1 MPFVNLQEA
10 RKKINSQSVLIKLIP
25 SSIAEVRKISSGI
38 SEPNTINKITN
49 INDTASDIPVKAVKI
64 IVSTLKN
71 VTGGFSFTIG
81 LWLLAVQNSNIN
93 ANKKA
98 KVDISIEKDKL
109 TFSFFSIMYLN
120 EIIIEETAVTILQI
134 VGTQKVS
141 AVIMIIGFLKNPLSI
156 STLC

>member
-1 MPFVNLQEA
+1 MPFVSLQEA

-25 SSIAEVRKISSGI
+25 NSIAEVRKISSGI

-81 LWLLAVQNSNIN
+81 LRLLAVQNSNIN

-98 KVDISIEKDKL
+98 KVDISIEKDKF
-109 TFSFFSIMYLN
+109 TYSFFSLMYLN
-120 EIIIEETAVTILQI
+120 
-134 VGTQKVS
+134 
-141 AVIMIIGFLKNPLSI
+141 
-156 STLC
+156 

>member
-1 MPFVNLQEA
+1 MPFVNFQEA
-10 RKKINSQSVLIKLIP
+10 RKKINSQSVLIKVIP

-81 LWLLAVQNSNIN
+81 LRLLAVQNSNIN

-141 AVIMIIGFLKNPLSI
+141 AVIRIIGFLKKPLSI

>member
-1 MPFVNLQEA
+1 MPFVSLQEA

-81 LWLLAVQNSNIN
+81 LRLLAVQNSNIN

-98 KVDISIEKDKL
+98 KDDISIEKDKL

-134 VGTQKVS
+134 VGTQR
-141 AVIMIIGFLKNPLSI
+141 
-156 STLC
+156 

>member
-1 MPFVNLQEA
+1 MPFVSLQEA

-25 SSIAEVRKISSGI
+25 NSIAEVRKISSGT

-81 LWLLAVQNSNIN
+81 LRLLAVQNSNIN

-98 KVDISIEKDKL
+98 KDDISIEKDKL

-141 AVIMIIGFLKNPLSI
+141 AVIRIIGFLKKPLSI

>member
-1 MPFVNLQEA
+1 MPFVSLQEA

-25 SSIAEVRKISSGI
+25 NSIAEVRKISSGT

-81 LWLLAVQNSNIN
+81 LRLLAVQNSNIN

-141 AVIMIIGFLKNPLSI
+141 AVIRIIGFLKKPLSI

>member
-1 MPFVNLQEA
+1 MPFVSLQEA

-81 LWLLAVQNSNIN
+81 LLASCVQNSNIN

-98 KVDISIEKDKL
+98 KDDISIEKDKL

-141 AVIMIIGFLKNPLSI
+141 AVIRIIGFLKKPLSI

>member
-1 MPFVNLQEA
+1 MLFVSLQEA
-10 RKKINSQSVLIKLIP
+10 RKKINSQRVLIKLIP
-25 SSIAEVRKISSGI
+25 SSTAEVRKISSGI

-81 LWLLAVQNSNIN
+81 LRLLAVQNSNIN

-141 AVIMIIGFLKNPLSI
+141 AVIRIIGFLKKPLSI

>member
-1 MPFVNLQEA
+1 MPFVRLQEA

-25 SSIAEVRKISSGI
+25 NSIAEVRKISSGI

-81 LWLLAVQNSNIN
+81 LRLLAVQNSNIN

-141 AVIMIIGFLKNPLSI
+141 AVIRIIGFLKKPLSI

>member
-81 LWLLAVQNSNIN
+81 LRLLAVQNSNIN

-98 KVDISIEKDKL
+98 KDDISIEKDKL

-120 EIIIEETAVTILQI
+120 EIIIEEAAVIILQI

-141 AVIMIIGFLKNPLSI
+141 AVIRMIGFLKKPLSI

>member
-1 MPFVNLQEA
+1 MPFVSLQEA

-25 SSIAEVRKISSGI
+25 SSTAEVRKISSGI

-81 LWLLAVQNSNIN
+81 LRLLAVQNSNIN

-98 KVDISIEKDKL
+98 KDDISIEKDKL

-141 AVIMIIGFLKNPLSI
+141 AVIRIIGFLKKPLSI

>member
-1 MPFVNLQEA
+1 MPFVSLQEA
-10 RKKINSQSVLIKLIP
+10 RKKINSQRVLIKLIP
-25 SSIAEVRKISSGI
+25 SSIAEVRKISSGT

-81 LWLLAVQNSNIN
+81 LRLLAVQNSNIN

-141 AVIMIIGFLKNPLSI
+141 AVIRIIGFLKKPLSI

>member
-1 MPFVNLQEA
+1 MPFVSLQEA

-25 SSIAEVRKISSGI
+25 SSIAEVRKMSSGI

-81 LWLLAVQNSNIN
+81 LRLLAVQNGNIN

-98 KVDISIEKDKL
+98 KDDISIEKDKL

-141 AVIMIIGFLKNPLSI
+141 AVIRIIGVLKKPLSI